1 MRDYLISIFFLV
13 FTLISIQEVNAQE
26 ILKSVEGVVVDS
38 TGLGIKGASVR
49 LVSSLD
55 TMSTTTDDNGFYK
68 FNNIKGKSLN
78 LSYSSLGYQ
87 IINKSISSTSFIN
100 KIFIPKVTLF
110 PQSTLIPEVRILKVI
125 PVVDRGD
132 TIQFNM
138 AAFSFP
144 QYSLLEEALKQLP
157 GFQVLRDGTTY
168 YNGQLIRGVRVDG
181 KKFFGG
187 DLLTATRNLPSEF
200 VKQIEVINDY
210 GELST
215 AKGIKT
221 NDPEKIIN
229 IILQPDKKKITF
241 GQGTIGG
248 GTRDRFLGSIGIN
261 KFNDGQEMSIVGS
274 INNTNTSLFLF
285 GSPDGA
291 GSRNTDLSEIGDFS
305 DPNDGLNK
313 LGSIGI
319 SFTDN
324 IGSRVTLN
332 GGYTYQSKFNL
343 TTGNSLL
350 TSTYPTYKIHRTEEY
365 ENKTYDNLHTLNLEM
380 NSKFKNNDILKIN
393 PKLSYNREYF
403 YNNRKSDLLNQKNYG
418 GFRKTIRD
426 EGERQDSTKTSKPSA
441 DISMLYSKFF
451 HKPGRKLVA
460 DLRLNYQSNTKD
472 DEISESY
479 LTIDSTGNIPVESSF
494 RQKQFVDS
502 RNDVSGIKSS
512 ISYVEPF
519 YEHSLLEIM
528 HEMDITTIEAVRV
541 VRNPYILGGEFVDSL
556 SMDYAYQFKSFKT
569 GLNYQYEPNKK
580 FRVNMGFTVQ
590 PVNLSGR
597 VKGDTIVYD
606 YNNVNLVPSTTIRY
620 KFSNDLEIKLAYL
633 GKNIQPTFL
642 HISPF
647 RDNTN
652 SRSVIR
658 GNPSLKAEFSNQF
671 STTLRKFVPTRG
683 QYFQT
688 DFAYTFIANKIVSAK
703 VSKPQQTIQETTFEN
718 TDGYYDIKWYY
729 EFNSPIFTD
738 QLNLGLSGNV
748 DYYNNLSFIDTIKN
762 TTKQV
767 LFNQNLQFRY
777 LPSEYFEGVFNTNY
791 FLNRAVYEF
800 PFKNKIAAHSFLFS
814 LAGRGYISDNLV
826 LGAEMSQKFYKG
838 YVSELSDVN
847 PTIINTY
854 IEYSFLKN
862 KAALIRLQCND
873 IMDQNKN
880 VGVLTSYVGNDVFE
894 SRNNRL
900 GRYFML
906 TFNLRL
912 QTYPNK

>member
-1 MRDYLISIFFLV
+1 MRNYLICVLILLL
-13 FTLISIQEVNAQE
+13 TLFSLQVANAQRVE
-26 ILKSVEGVVVDS
+26 LKSVEGVVTDT
-38 TGLGIKGASVR
+38 TGLGLKGASVR
-49 LVSSLD
+49 LVSQLD
-55 TMSTTTDDNGFYK
+55 TLTTNTDENGFYK
-68 FNNIKGKSLN
+68 FINIKGKNLN
-78 LSYSSLGYQ
+78 ISFSMLGFQ
-87 IINKSISSTSFIN
+87 IVNKSIPTSVYIN
-100 KIFIPKVTLF
+100 KIFVPKVTLY
-110 PQSTLIPEVRILKVI
+110 PQSTLIPEVIIREVI

-144 QYSLLEEALKQLP
+144 THSLLEEAIKQLP

-221 NDPEKIIN
+221 SEPEKIIN
-229 IILQPDKKKITF
+229 IILQPDKKRITF
-241 GQGTIGG
+241 GQGTIGA
-248 GTRDRFLGSIGIN
+248 GTSDRFIGSIGIN

-324 IGSRVTLN
+324 IGKNVSLN
-332 GGYTYQSKFNL
+332 GGYTYQSKYNL
-343 TTGNSLL
+343 TKGNSLL
-350 TSTYPTYKIHRTEEY
+350 TSSYSGYKIHRMEQY
-365 ENKTYDNLHTLNLEM
+365 ENKSYDNLHTLNLEM
-380 NSKFKNNDILKIN
+380 NAKFKNNDILKIN
-393 PKLSYNREYF
+393 PKLAYNREYF
-403 YNNRKSDLLNQKNYG
+403 YNQRTTDLTNRRITDKG
-418 GFRKTIRD
+418 T
-426 EGERQDSTKTSKPSA
+426 RQDTSINSKPSA
-441 DISMLYSKFF
+441 DISMLYSKYFN
-451 HKPGRKLVA
+451 KPGRKLVA
-460 DLRLNYQSNTKD
+460 DLKLNYQSITKD
-472 DEISESY
+472 DLVSEFYQSF
-479 LTIDSTGNIPVESSF
+479 DSTGNTPIISSYTQ
-494 RQKQFVDS
+494 RQIVDA
-502 RNDVSGIKSS
+502 RNDVSGIRTSV
-512 ISYVEPF
+512 SYVEPF
-519 YEHSLLEIM
+519 YEHSLLEII
-528 HEMDITTIEAVRV
+528 HEMDLTNIEAVRT
-541 VRNPYILGGEFVDSL
+541 VRDPDFLGGEFIDSL
-556 SMDYAYQFKSFKT
+556 AMNYAYQFKSFKT

-580 FRVNMGFTVQ
+580 FRVNMGFSVQ
-590 PVNLSGR
+590 PVTLSGR
-597 VKGDTIVYD
+597 VRGDTTVYN
-606 YNNVNLVPSTTIRY
+606 YNNVNLVPSTTFRY
-620 KFSNDLEIKLAYL
+620 KFSNDLEVKLAYL
-633 GKNIQPTFL
+633 GRNIQPTFL
-642 HISPF
+642 HISPV
-647 RDNTN
+647 RDNSN
-652 SRSVIR
+652 SRNIIV

-671 STTLRKFVPTRG
+671 STTLRKFLPTRG

-688 DFAYTFIANKIVSAK
+688 DFAYTFIANKIVT
-703 VSKPQQTIQETTFEN
+703 SKKALSNETIQETTFEN

-729 EFNSPIFTD
+729 EFNSPVFTD
-738 QLNLGLSGNV
+738 ELNLGLSGNV
-748 DYYNNLSFIDTIKN
+748 DYYNNLSYVNDIKS

-767 LFNQNLQFRY
+767 LFNQNIQFRY
-777 LPSEYFEGVFNTNY
+777 LPSEYFESVFNTNY
-791 FLNRAVYEF
+791 FLNRAVYEL
-800 PFKNKIAAHSFLFS
+800 PYKNKIAAHSFLFS
-814 LAGRGYISDNLV
+814 LAGRGYLTENFV
-826 LGAEMSQKFYKG
+826 LGAEMSQKFYDG

-880 VGVLTSYVGNDVFE
+880 VGVLTSYIGNDVFE

-912 QTYPNK
+912 QNYPNK

>member
-1 MRDYLISIFFLV
+1 VRNYWSSILILLFTFLG
-13 FTLISIQEVNAQE
+13 LPELQAQVD
-26 ILKSVEGVVVDS
+26 LKTVEGVVADS

-49 LVSSLD
+49 LVSHLD
-55 TMSTTTDDNGFYK
+55 TMSAITDENGFYK
-68 FNNIKGKSLN
+68 FNNVKGKNLN
-78 LSYSSLGYQ
+78 ISFSMLGFQ
-87 IINKSISSTSFIN
+87 IINKSVATTIFIN
-100 KIFIPKVTLF
+100 RILIPRVTLY
-110 PQSTLIPEVRILKVI
+110 PQSTLIPEVRVEKII
-125 PVVDRGD
+125 PVIDLGD

-138 AAFSFP
+138 RAFSFP
-144 QYSLLEEALKQLP
+144 EHSLLEEAIKMLP

-181 KKFFGG
+181 KKFFSG

-210 GELST
+210 GDLST

-221 NDPEKIIN
+221 TEPEKIIN
-229 IILQPDKKKITF
+229 IVLQPDKKRITF
-241 GQGTIGG
+241 GQGTLGA
-248 GTRDRFLGSIGIN
+248 GTSDRFIGSLGIN

-291 GSRNTDLSEIGDFS
+291 GGRNTDLSEVGDFS

-324 IGSRVTLN
+324 LGERVSIN
-332 GGYTYQSKFNL
+332 GGYSYQSKFNL
-343 TTGNSLL
+343 TEGTSLL
-350 TSTYPTYKIHRTEEY
+350 TSSYPGYNIHRFEKYT
-365 ENKTYDNLHTLNLEM
+365 NRSYDNMHTFNLEM
-380 NSKFKNNDILKIN
+380 NAKFKNNDVLKIS
-393 PKLSYNREYF
+393 PKFSYNREYF
-403 YNNRKSDLLNQKNYG
+403 YNHRSTDLTNRK
-418 GFRKTIRD
+418 IRD
-426 EGERQDSTKTSKPSA
+426 EGNRQDTSINSKPSA
-441 DISMLYSKFF
+441 DISMLYSKYFK
-451 HKPGRKLVA
+451 KPGRKLVG
-460 DLRLNYQSNTKD
+460 DLKLNYQSLTKD
-472 DEISESY
+472 DVISEY
-479 LTIDSTGNIPVESSF
+479 YKRFDSTGVIPTQSRYEQ
-494 RQKQFVDS
+494 RQLVDA
-502 RNDVSGIKSS
+502 RNDGSGLKTS

-519 YEHSLLEIM
+519 YEHSLLEIF
-528 HEMDITTIEAVRV
+528 HDMDITNIEAVRT
-541 VRNPYILGGEFVDSL
+541 VRDPYFLGGGYVDSL
-556 SMDYAYQFKSFKT
+556 AMNYAYQFKSFKT
-569 GLNYQYEPNKK
+569 GLNYQYEPNNK
-580 FRVNMGFTVQ
+580 FRVNMGFSVQ

-597 VKGDTIVYD
+597 VKGDSTEYK
-606 YNNVNLVPSTTIRY
+606 YNNVNLVPSTTVRY
-620 KFSNDLEIKLAYL
+620 KFSNDLELKVAYL

-642 HISPF
+642 HISPV
-647 RDNTN
+647 RDNSS
-652 SRSVIR
+652 SRNIIV
-658 GNPSLKAEFSNQF
+658 GNPALKAEFSNQF

-688 DFAYTFIANKIVSAK
+688 DFAYTFIANKIVTAK
-703 VSKPQQTIQETTFEN
+703 RAISNETIQETTFEN

-729 EFNSPIFTD
+729 EFNSPVFSD
-738 QLNLGLSGNV
+738 VLNLGLSGNV
-748 DYYNNLSFIDTIKN
+748 DYYNNLSYIDSAKS

-767 LFNQNLQFRY
+767 LFNQNVQLRY
-777 LPSEYFEGVFNTNY
+777 LPNEYFESVFNTNY
-791 FLNRAVYEF
+791 FLNRATYEL
-800 PFKNKIAAHSFLFS
+800 PYKNKIAAHSFLLS
-814 LAGRGYISDNLV
+814 LAGRGYLTDKFII
-826 LGAEMSQKFYKG
+826 GAEVSQKFYNG

-854 IEYSFLKN
+854 LEYSFLKN

-880 VGVLTSYVGNDVFE
+880 VGVMTSYVGNDVFE

>member
-1 MRDYLISIFFLV
+1 VRNYLISIAVLLL
-13 FTLISIQEVNAQE
+13 TLLNLQDANAQVD
-26 ILKSVEGVVVDS
+26 LKSVEGVVTDTS
-38 TGLGIKGASVR
+38 GMGLKGASVR
-49 LVSSLD
+49 LVSQLD
-55 TMSTTTDDNGFYK
+55 TMTTTTNENGFYT
-68 FNNIKGKSLN
+68 FSNVKGKNIN
-78 LSYSSLGYQ
+78 LSFSMLGYQ
-87 IINKSISSTSFIN
+87 IINKSISTSFLIN
-100 KIFIPKVTLF
+100 NVFVPKITLY
-110 PQSTLIPEVRILKVI
+110 PQTTLIPEVRITKII

-138 AAFSFP
+138 GAFTFP
-144 QYSLLEEALKQLP
+144 THSLLEEAIKQLP

-210 GELST
+210 GELNM

-221 NDPEKIIN
+221 SDPEKIIN
-229 IILQPDKKKITF
+229 IVLQPDKKRITF
-241 GQGTIGG
+241 GQGTIGI
-248 GTRDRFLGSIGIN
+248 GTSDRFIGSLGIN

-324 IGSRVTLN
+324 IGNNMTLN
-332 GGYTYQSKFNL
+332 GGYTYQSKYNL
-343 TTGNSLL
+343 TKGNSLL
-350 TSTYPTYKIHRTEEY
+350 TSSYTGYKIHRREEY
-365 ENKTYDNLHTLNLEM
+365 ENKSYDNLHTLNLEL
-380 NSKFKNNDILKIN
+380 NAKFKNNDVLKIN
-393 PKLSYNREYF
+393 PKLSYNREHF
-403 YNNRKSDLLNQKNYG
+403 YNQRITDITNRRI
-418 GFRKTIRD
+418 FD
-426 EGERQDSTKTSKPSA
+426 EGLRQDTSVNSKPSA
-441 DISMLYSKFF
+441 DISMLYSKHFN
-451 HKPGRKLVA
+451 KPGRKLVA
-460 DLRLNYQSNTKD
+460 DLKLNYQSISKKD
-472 DEISESY
+472 EVSEYYQSF
-479 LTIDSTGNIPVESSF
+479 DSTGTEPIITSF
-494 RQKQFVDS
+494 SQKQFVDA
-502 RNDVSGIKSS
+502 RNDVAGIKAAV
-512 ISYVEPF
+512 SYVEPF

-528 HEMDITTIEAVRV
+528 HDMDINNIEAVRT
-541 VRNPYILGGEFVDSL
+541 VRDPNFFGGGFIDSL
-556 SMDYAYQFKSFKT
+556 AVNYAYQFKSFKT

-590 PVNLSGR
+590 PVTLSGR
-597 VKGDTIVYD
+597 VKGDTAVYD
-606 YNNVNLVPSTTIRY
+606 YNNVNLVPSTTVRY

-633 GKNIQPTFL
+633 GRNIQPTFV
-642 HISPF
+642 HISPV
-647 RDNTN
+647 RDNSN
-652 SRSVIR
+652 SRNIIV

-671 STTLRKFVPTRG
+671 STTLRKFLPTRG

-688 DFAYTFIANKIVSAK
+688 DFAYTFIANKIVS
-703 VSKPQQTIQETTFEN
+703 SKKALFNETIQETTFEN

-729 EFNSPIFTD
+729 EFNSPVFTD

-748 DYYNNLSFIDTIKN
+748 DYYNNLSYVNGFKS

-767 LFNQNLQFRY
+767 LFNQNLQVRY
-777 LPSEYFEGVFNTNY
+777 LPSEYFESVFNTNY
-791 FLNRAVYEF
+791 FLNRATYEL
-800 PFKNKIAAHSFLFS
+800 PYINKIAAHSFLLS
-814 LAGRGYISDNLV
+814 LAGRGYLSDNFV
-826 LGAEMSQKFYKG
+826 IGAEMSQKFYDG

-862 KAALIRLQCND
+862 KSALIRLQCND
-873 IMDQNKN
+873 IMDQNKD

-912 QTYPNK
+912 QNYPK